1 MSGPMNAKQIKNLPG
16 ARKVAMP
23 EFVPPQLATL
33 VDKPP
38 PGDEWLH
45 ELKFD
50 GYRLLCHLERGHVR
64 FWTRNQNDWTAK
76 FPELGKA
83 VKALPVKSA
92 ILDGEVVALN
102 PSGRASFQLLQ
113 QSIKNAS
120 SGLILNVFD
129 LIYIEGFSLTR
140 TPLRERKRV
149 LEELLAPLGDR
160 GVLRYS
166 DHIEGNGA
174 YFFKETCKMGIEGIV
189 SKLADSMYESMR
201 SRNWEKVKCIKRQ
214 EFVIAGYTLS
224 EKGIPFS
231 SLILGFYDKGKLIYA
246 GRAGTGYT
254 NAMRVELKKKLDRM
268 VVNKRPFAELPKDPG
283 LRRAVWTEPK
293 LVGEVAFTEWTDEG
307 VIRHPSFQGLRE
319 DKKPQEVVK
328 EKPA

>member
-1 MSGPMNAKQIKNLPG
+1 MNLKQIKNISG
-16 ARKVAMP
+16 ARKAAMP

-38 PGDEWLH
+38 SGEEWLH

-64 FWTRNQNDWTAK
+64 FWTRNENDWTAK
-76 FPELGKA
+76 FPGLGKA
-83 VKALPVKSA
+83 IKALPVKSA
-92 ILDGEVVALN
+92 ILDGEVVALDA
-102 PSGRASFQLLQ
+102 SGRASFQKLQ
-113 QSIKNAS
+113 QSINKNAG
-120 SGLILNVFD
+120 SGLIFHIFD
-129 LIYIEGFSLTR
+129 LIYVEGFVLTR
-140 TPLRERKRV
+140 TPLLERKRV
-149 LEELLAPLGDR
+149 LAELIQPLGER
-160 GVLRYS
+160 GLLRYS

-174 YFFKETCKMGIEGIV
+174 QFFKEACKLGIEGIV
-189 SKLADSMYESMR
+189 SKLADSMYESTR
-201 SRNWEKVKCIKRQ
+201 SRNWLKIKCIKRQ

-254 NAMRVELKKKLDRM
+254 NAMRVELRKKLDRM
-268 VVNKRPFAELPKDPG
+268 VINKRPFAELPKDPG

-319 DKKPQEVVK
+319 DKKPHEVVR
-328 EKPA
+328 EEPS

>member
-1 MSGPMNAKQIKNLPG
+1 MSGPMNAKQIKDLPG

-33 VDKPP
+33 VDKPS

-102 PSGRASFQLLQ
+102 PSGHASFQLLQ

-129 LIYIEGFSLTR
+129 LIYIEGFSLIR

-174 YFFKETCKMGIEGIV
+174 YFFKEACKMGIEGIV
-189 SKLADSMYESMR
+189 SKLADSMYESTR
-201 SRNWEKVKCIKRQ
+201 TRNWEKVKCIKRQ

-268 VVNKRPFAELPKDPG
+268 VINKRPFAELPKDPG